1 VFSKTMSEALRLMN
15 VKPDAEKPDVRLA
28 SQGVR

>member
-1 VFSKTMSEALRLMN
+1 MSEALRLMN